1 MMKNQQWKGTAS
13 VVVGKQRLWGEARSQ
28 GALQAPKRTVALI

>member
-13 VVVGKQRLWGEARSQ
+13 VVVGKQRLWG
-28 GALQAPKRTVALI
+28 PKGVVKEVL